1 MLQRCISY
9 PIGKDLSNMVKM
21 LQNCFFG
28 ALLPLV
34 MSGLDMF
41 SMSYFL
47 ILLACSYKI
56 LSSEPPGAKQSP
68 LFLWHNFN
76 DFMEKEPCT
85 KFCSVLISSHE
96 VMKLESF
103 ESDMSG
109 IIHTNIQ
116 KNFILGF
123 LCIFFLVLWEKSI
136 YTVL

>member
-1 MLQRCISY
+1 
-9 PIGKDLSNMVKM
+9 MVKM

-68 LFLWHNFN
+68 LLLCHNFN
-76 DFMEKEPCT
+76 DFMEKEPCAN
-85 KFCSVLISSHE
+85 FCIVLISSHE
-96 VMKLESF
+96 VMKLKSF
-103 ESDMSG
+103 ESDVSG
-109 IIHTNIQ
+109 FIPANVQNISS
-116 KNFILGF
+116 LV
-123 LCIFFLVLWEKSI
+123 FFA
-136 YTVL
+136 YFC